1 MNRSTYAVNALPHDY
16 FALEGTIDAQS
27 ETFFKGLP
35 AQVRHP
41 LVRFDFARAGRINSM
56 GIALLLRCFKEIR
69 QARQAEIVLEGLSPM
84 NTMLFKMT
92 GVFLLA
98 SPAPGGESRREGG
111 SQ

>member
-1 MNRSTYAVNALPHDY
+1 MNRSTNAVNALPHDY

-98 SPAPGGESRREGG
+98 TPSR
-111 SQ
+111 

>member
-1 MNRSTYAVNALPHDY
+1 MNGSKHAVSDAPHDY

-27 ETFFKGLP
+27 ETFFKALP

-41 LVRFDFARAGRINSM
+41 QVRFDFARAGRINSM

-69 QARQAEIVLEGLSPM
+69 QAKQAEIVLEGLSPM

-98 SPAPGGESRREGG
+98 TPVAAGENRREGAV
-111 SQ
+111 